1 MEKLEDP
8 VAPISEILRRV
19 PAKQL
24 MALYKVGAFKDA
36 DGLLAAVAAARG
48 KLKRGGTPDVRAAA
62 RILLAD
68 WNDGHIPYYTLPPA
82 RSTEF
87 ASAEVVSEW
96 ARDFDADAVFADE
109 RSTVIAHLPSLE
121 DDAPGGVDFFAATAG
136 GEARVDIAAMEA
148 AEAEEGPSDDGAMDE
163 GEGGVPAASAGV
175 RSKLNGAHQTEKLYG
190 EEGQFNPKA
199 ARADRKRQKK
209 TTVKGAP
216 PPKPKRGAAAANAG
230 DDDSDFDFDAGG
242 GSDGGEAMEG
252 DDE

>member
-1 MEKLEDP
+1 VEKLEDP
-8 VAPISEILRRV
+8 VAPITEILRRV

-87 ASAEVVSEW
+87 ASAEVVSAW

-109 RSTVIAHLPSLE
+109 RSAVIAHLPSL
-121 DDAPGGVDFFAATAG
+121 DDEAPGGVDYFAATTA
-136 GEARVDIAAMEA
+136 GEARVDIEAMEA
-148 AEAEEGPSDDGAMDE
+148 EEAEGPSDGGAMDE
-163 GEGGVPAASAGV
+163 GDGGVPAASAGV
-175 RSKLNGAHQTEKLYG
+175 HSKLNGAHQTEKLYG

-209 TTVKGAP
+209 TTVKAAP
-216 PPKPKRGAAAANAG
+216 APKPKRGAAAAAGG

-252 DDE
+252 DE